1 MPKPLGKAAL
11 TAVRKNDETVAT
23 FIGMLARVSDTDEL
37 AGAARAT
44 GLRLGRVTKML
55 GCGHVDVLLQD
66 GTTEK
71 PKISPTI
78 AFNGRAASKSDR
90 KNCILVGDFVVIC
103 EMVRGK
109 VPLALV
115 EDIEAEF
122 ERIGVSAP
130 TGFFR
135 KGGAG
140 GAGDADDEPTWE
152 FDRSVEK
159 AAALEA
165 TTAATATSAA
175 AVSEIDIDTI

>member
-11 TAVRKNDETVAT
+11 TAVRKNDETVAA

-37 AGAARAT
+37 DGAIRAT
-44 GLRLGRVTKML
+44 CLRLGRVTKML

-66 GTTEK
+66 GATEK

-90 KNCILVGDFVVIC
+90 KNCILVGDFVVVC

-122 ERIGVSAP
+122 ERIGVSVP

-135 KGGAG
+135 KGSSGAG
-140 GAGDADDEPTWE
+140 GAGSDDEPTWE
-152 FDRSVEK
+152 FDRSDEK
-159 AAALEA
+159 ATALEA
-165 TTAATATSAA
+165 VATATTAPETE
-175 AVSEIDIDTI
+175 VDIDAI